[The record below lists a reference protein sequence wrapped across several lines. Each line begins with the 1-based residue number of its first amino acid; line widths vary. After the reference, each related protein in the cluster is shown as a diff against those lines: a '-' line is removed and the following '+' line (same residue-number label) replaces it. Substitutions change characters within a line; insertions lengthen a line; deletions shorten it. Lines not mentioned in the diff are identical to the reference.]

1 MKKRIYDYSKL
12 KGRLREMNMTQGILA
27 SIIGI
32 SDTSLNYK
40 LNNVTFFKQNE
51 IIDIVK
57 ALNIPCNEISDYFF
71 KY

>member
-1 MKKRIYDYSKL
+1 MTKRIYDYSKL
-12 KGRLREMNMTQGILA
+12 KGRLREMNMTQSILA

-32 SDTSLNYK
+32 SDTSLNFK
-40 LNNVTFFKQNE
+40 LNNVTFFRQNE

-57 ALNIPCNEISDYFF
+57 ALNIPYNEISDYFF